1 MKAAHDQFTRNFK
14 HIREIDALYKFLQ
27 DTLLL
32 STDLSDLLR
41 AQIVYS
47 VSALD
52 ALIHEFIRIGM
63 LLQFQGKRN
72 TTEKFKSFTITTH
85 SILNIQASIATS
97 PATIS
102 LPPPEYYYELEIVMK
117 NRNNAFQDPEKISDG
132 LSLIW
137 NEKHKWQ
144 VIAAQ
149 IGSDEQTIKQTLRNI
164 VLRRNQIVHEA
175 DNDIQTGLKNKI
187 DYNDVQISTSFIET
201 LGAGLYEVL
210 K

>member
-1 MKAAHDQFTRNFK
+1 MKAAHDQFINNFK
-14 HIREIDALYKFLQ
+14 YIREIDALYKFLR
-27 DTLLL
+27 DTLSLN
-32 STDLSDLLR
+32 SDLSDLLR

-63 LLQFQGKRN
+63 LLQFQGNRIK
-72 TTEKFKSFTITTH
+72 TEKFKNFTIKTD
-85 SILNIQASIATS
+85 SILNIQASIASS
-97 PATIS
+97 PVTTS
-102 LPPPEYYYELEIVMK
+102 LPPPEYYYEQEIVMK
-117 NRNNAFQDPEKISDG
+117 NKNTAFQDPDRISDG

-144 VIAAQ
+144 VISAK
-149 IGSDEQTIKQTLRNI
+149 IGSDEQTVKQTLKNI

-175 DNDIQTGLKNKI
+175 DIDIQTGLKNKI
-187 DYNDVQISTSFIET
+187 VYNDVQISTSFIET
-201 LGAGLYEVL
+201 LGTGIYEIL